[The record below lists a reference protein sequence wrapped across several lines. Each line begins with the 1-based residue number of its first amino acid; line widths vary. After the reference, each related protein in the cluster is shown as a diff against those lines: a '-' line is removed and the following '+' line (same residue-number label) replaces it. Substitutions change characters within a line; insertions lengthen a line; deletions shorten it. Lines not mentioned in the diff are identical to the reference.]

1 MVTLN
6 HRVTLQQPAAG
17 QDALGQPTQGFTTV
31 ADVWADVRHVNGLQ
45 AIKADARVS
54 AVQASIRVWRRADLA
69 AGWRVLHGGVVYAV
83 RAVLLPER
91 DFADLVCEVVS

>member
-17 QDALGQPTQGFTTV
+17 QDALGQPTQGCTT
-31 ADVWADVRHVNGLQ
+31 
-45 AIKADARVS
+45 DARVS